1 MTILQ
6 VYNGD
11 TEAVSIIHELDT
23 CHQSISE
30 KQNSVGSGSLDL
42 LLEVLLS
49 FLAKPSALFRKLAG
63 QVFAIFTAD
72 VTSDGLQSLI
82 EILEKGES
90 LAGQQDLFDQD
101 IDGVEDDMSDDDLE
115 IASDVEMFRDVSAS
129 SAENSDSISEDEQ
142 NSSVDSETSDQES
155 EGNLDEEKNDEELAK
170 FDAMLADT
178 LKTSQPSG
186 SAALSDDSSDDEEMD
201 DEQMMALEPHLTKI
215 FQERKKT
222 TSKKREKKDARENV
236 INFKNRVLD
245 LLLIYVKKQHANAL
259 ALQLILPLLRL
270 VRISTSKQIA
280 EKSFNLLKEYFD
292 ACKGKELPVPDEG
305 GEIWE
310 ILDEIHAEAK
320 LDGSKLHGNACSR
333 SSLFVV
339 KVLVALDE
347 NNYGRAVDVYSESQ
361 KQWYLDTKSKT
372 QPALFTEWINWS
384 INTRKQ
390 KKQI

>member
-1 MTILQ
+1 LTILQ

-23 CHQSISE
+23 CHQSISD
-30 KQNSVGSGSLDL
+30 KQNSVGSESFDL

-101 IDGVEDDMSDDDLE
+101 IDGVEDGMSDNDLE
-115 IASDVEMFRDVSAS
+115 IASDVEMIQDVSAG
-129 SAENSDSISEDEQ
+129 SAENSDLVSEDEQ
-142 NSSVDSETSDQES
+142 NSSADSETSDQES
-155 EGNLDEEKNDEELAK
+155 EEDSDEEKIDEELAK

-186 SAALSDDSSDDEEMD
+186 NAALSDGSSDEEMD

-280 EKSFNLLKEYFD
+280 EKSFSLLKEYFD
-292 ACKGKELPVPDEG
+292 ACRGKELPVPDG

-320 LDGSKLHGNACSR
+320 LDASKLHGYACSR

>member
-1 MTILQ
+1 LTILQ

-11 TEAVSIIHELDT
+11 TDAVSIIHELDT

-30 KQNSVGSGSLDL
+30 KQNSAGSQSFDL

-63 QVFAIFTAD
+63 QVFTIFTAD
-72 VTSDGLQSLI
+72 VTSNGLQSLI

-90 LAGQQDLFDQD
+90 LAGQQDLFNQD
-101 IDGVEDDMSDDDLE
+101 IDGIEDGMSDDDLE
-115 IASDVEMFRDVSAS
+115 IASDVEMTQDVSAG

-142 NSSVDSETSDQES
+142 NSSAESETSDQES
-155 EGNLDEEKNDEELAK
+155 EENSDEEKNYEELAK

-186 SAALSDDSSDDEEMD
+186 NAAFSDDASDDEEMD
-201 DEQMMALEPHLTKI
+201 DEQMMPLEPHLTKI

-222 TSKKREKKDARENV
+222 TSKKREKRDARENV

-245 LLLIYVKKQHANAL
+245 LLLIYIKKQHANAL

-305 GEIWE
+305 GEAWE
-310 ILDEIHAEAK
+310 ILGEIHAEAK

-361 KQWYLDTKSKT
+361 KQWYLDTKSKP

>member
-11 TEAVSIIHELDT
+11 TDAVSIIYELDT

-30 KQNSVGSGSLDL
+30 KQNSAGSESFDL

-63 QVFAIFTAD
+63 QLFAIFTAD

-101 IDGVEDDMSDDDLE
+101 TDGVEDGMSDDDLE
-115 IASDVEMFRDVSAS
+115 IASDIEMIED
-129 SAENSDSISEDEQ
+129 AENSDSISEDEQ
-142 NSSVDSETSDQES
+142 NSSADSETSNQES
-155 EGNLDEEKNDEELAK
+155 EENSDGERNGEELAR

-178 LKTSQPSG
+178 LKTSQLG
-186 SAALSDDSSDDEEMD
+186 GNAALPGDSSDDEEMD

-280 EKSFNLLKEYFD
+280 EKSFSLLKEYFD

-310 ILDEIHAEAK
+310 ILDEIHAEAR

-347 NNYGRAVDVYSESQ
+347 NNYGRAVDVYSKSQ
-361 KQWYLDTKSKT
+361 KQWFLDTKSKT

>member
-11 TEAVSIIHELDT
+11 TDAVSIIYELDT

-30 KQNSVGSGSLDL
+30 KQNSAGSESFNL

-82 EILEKGES
+82 EVLEKGES

-101 IDGVEDDMSDDDLE
+101 IDGVEDGMSDDNLE
-115 IASDVEMFRDVSAS
+115 IASDIEMIED
-129 SAENSDSISEDEQ
+129 AENSDSISEDEQ
-142 NSSVDSETSDQES
+142 NSSADSETSNQES
-155 EGNLDEEKNDEELAK
+155 EENSDGEKNGEELAK

-178 LKTSQPSG
+178 LKTSQPG
-186 SAALSDDSSDDEEMD
+186 GNAALPGDSSDDEEMD

-280 EKSFNLLKEYFD
+280 EKSFSLLKEYFD

-310 ILDEIHAEAK
+310 ILDEIHAEAR

-333 SSLFVV
+333 SSIFVV
-339 KVLVALDE
+339 KVLVALDKT
-347 NNYGRAVDVYSESQ
+347 NYGRAVDVYSESQ
-361 KQWYLDTKSKT
+361 KQWFLDTKSKT

>member
-23 CHQSISE
+23 CHQSISD
-30 KQNSVGSGSLDL
+30 KQNSVGSESFDL

-101 IDGVEDDMSDDDLE
+101 IDGVEDGMSDNDLE
-115 IASDVEMFRDVSAS
+115 IASDVEMIQDVSAG
-129 SAENSDSISEDEQ
+129 SAENSDLVSEDEQ
-142 NSSVDSETSDQES
+142 NSSADSETSDQES
-155 EGNLDEEKNDEELAK
+155 EEDSDEEKIDEELAK

-186 SAALSDDSSDDEEMD
+186 NAALSDGSSDEEMD

-280 EKSFNLLKEYFD
+280 EKSFSLLKEYFD
-292 ACKGKELPVPDEG
+292 ACRGKELPVPDG

-320 LDGSKLHGNACSR
+320 LDASKLHGYACSR

>member
-1 MTILQ
+1 LTILQ

-23 CHQSISE
+23 CHQSISK
-30 KQNSVGSGSLDL
+30 KQNLVGSESFDL

-101 IDGVEDDMSDDDLE
+101 IDGVEDGMSDNDLE
-115 IASDVEMFRDVSAS
+115 IASDVGMIQDVSGG
-129 SAENSDSISEDEQ
+129 SAENSDLISEDEQ
-142 NSSVDSETSDQES
+142 DLSADSETSDQDS
-155 EGNLDEEKNDEELAK
+155 EKDSDEEKIDEELAK

-186 SAALSDDSSDDEEMD
+186 NAALSDGSSDEEMD

-280 EKSFNLLKEYFD
+280 EKSFSLLKEYFD

-305 GEIWE
+305 EEIWE

-320 LDGSKLHGNACSR
+320 LDASKLHGNACSR

>member
-30 KQNSVGSGSLDL
+30 KQNLVGSESFDI

-72 VTSDGLQSLI
+72 VTSDGLQSLV

-101 IDGVEDDMSDDDLE
+101 IDGVEDGMSDNDLE
-115 IASDVEMFRDVSAS
+115 ISSDVEMIQDVSAG
-129 SAENSDSISEDEQ
+129 SAENSDLISEDEQ
-142 NSSVDSETSDQES
+142 NSSADSETSDQES
-155 EGNLDEEKNDEELAK
+155 EEDSDEEKIDEELAK

-186 SAALSDDSSDDEEMD
+186 NAALSDSSSDEEMD

-280 EKSFNLLKEYFD
+280 EKSFSLLKEYFD
-292 ACKGKELPVPDEG
+292 ACKGKELPVPGEG

-320 LDGSKLHGNACSR
+320 LDTSKLHGNACSR

-372 QPALFTEWINWS
+372 QPTLFTEWINWS
-384 INTRKQ
+384 INTRK
-390 KKQI
+390 KQI

>member
-11 TEAVSIIHELDT
+11 TDAVSIIYELDT
-23 CHQSISE
+23 CHQSISK
-30 KQNSVGSGSLDL
+30 KQNSAGSESFDL
-42 LLEVLLS
+42 LLEILLS

-72 VTSDGLQSLI
+72 ITSDGLQSLI
-82 EILEKGES
+82 EVLEKGES
-90 LAGQQDLFDQD
+90 LTGQQDLFDQD
-101 IDGVEDDMSDDDLE
+101 IDGVKDGMSDDDLE
-115 IASDVEMFRDVSAS
+115 IASDIEVIED
-129 SAENSDSISEDEQ
+129 AENSDSISEDEQ
-142 NSSVDSETSDQES
+142 NSSADSETSNQES
-155 EGNLDEEKNDEELAK
+155 EEISDGEKNGEELAK

-178 LKTSQPSG
+178 LKTSQPG
-186 SAALSDDSSDDEEMD
+186 GNAALPGDSSDDEEMD

-245 LLLIYVKKQHANAL
+245 LLLIYVKKQQANAL

-280 EKSFNLLKEYFD
+280 EKSFSLLKEYFD

-310 ILDEIHAEAK
+310 ILDEIHAEAR

-339 KVLVALDE
+339 KVLVALDV

-361 KQWYLDTKSKT
+361 KQWFLDTKSKT

-390 KKQI
+390 KK